1 MNPSFLRKVGV
12 KPGLALRST
21 IPKLLLGAVA
31 LGGAGTLLSAGA
43 AQATIVP
50 GNLCWFGVASGPVGT
65 PQCATYDSVTSPGGT
80 QFTLADKLVNLGAL
94 TFGTKAGTLGF
105 QWTQIPPVGGLDLDL
120 FALALDFNP
129 DTAGPYSGQFDYAI
143 SIDPTNNYEFATA
156 QLDSIVNGSPPL
168 NTIVTKKIFGFANL
182 VSTNGSNVVGVP
194 VSGKTLLVQNIWS
207 TGTGDVLD
215 SFKDVYTQK
224 EVVPGPL
231 PLLGAGIAFGFSRKL
246 RGRIK
251 ASAQA

>member
-31 LGGAGTLLSAGA
+31 LGGAGTLLSAGS

-65 PQCATYDSVTSPGGT
+65 PQCATYDSITSPGGT

-94 TFGTKAGTLGF
+94 AFGAKAGTLGF
-105 QWTQIPPVGGLDLDL
+105 QWTPISPPG
-120 FALALDFNP
+120 FAQDQFSLQLDFNP
-129 DTAGPYSGQFDYAI
+129 DSEGPYTGQFDYQI
-143 SIDPTNNYEFATA
+143 SVLDPNFEFSTA
-156 QLDSIVNGSPPL
+156 ELDSIVSGVPVG
-168 NTIVTKKIFGFANL
+168 TTVTKKIFGFADI
-182 VSTNGSNVVGVP
+182 VSTDGSNETGVP
-194 VSGKTLLVQNIWS
+194 VNGTVLTVQNIWDVKPGS
-207 TGTGDVLD
+207 VLNSFGDT
-215 SFKDVYTQK
+215 YTQK

-246 RGRIK
+246 RRRIN

>member
-31 LGGAGTLLSAGA
+31 LGGAGSLLSAGS

-50 GNLCWFGVASGPVGT
+50 GNLCWFGVAAGPAGT
-65 PQCATYDSVTSPGGT
+65 PQCVTYDSVTSPGGT

-94 TFGTKAGTLGF
+94 TFGAKSGTLGF
-105 QWTQIPPVGGLDLDL
+105 QWTPISPPGFEQDQFSLQ
-120 FALALDFNP
+120 LDFNP
-129 DTAGPYSGQFDYAI
+129 DSEGPYTGQFDYQI
-143 SIDPTNNYEFATA
+143 SVLDPNFEFSTA
-156 QLDSIVNGSPPL
+156 ELDSIVSGDP
-168 NTIVTKKIFGFANL
+168 TGTTVTKKIFGFANI
-182 VSTNGSNVVGVP
+182 VSIDGSSETGVP
-194 VSGKTLLVQNIWS
+194 VNGSVLKVQNIWDVK
-207 TGTGDVLD
+207 TGSVLNSFGDT
-215 SFKDVYTQK
+215 YTQDK
-224 EVVPGPL
+224 VPGPL

-246 RGRIK
+246 RRRIN